1 MASSQGTSTFS
12 RLKIGINEFGN
23 LNYTI
28 TGKMTYMSSKCPKCG
43 ADITNNSVY
52 CPNCGHG
59 IKSSARTTQVS
70 AASTLILIAASASL
84 IFFLLSVR
92 ALWQIYSW
100 YPTTVAQSWIV
111 YDQMLTGFSLM
122 GFLSGLSAGAL
133 SLARRSYNLTMVCAI
148 LCTLSGAGAWTISM
162 IIPFSKLWYSFLYF
176 FLPAFATS
184 LIGTALI
191 YPRKAEFK
199 R

>member
-1 MASSQGTSTFS
+1 
-12 RLKIGINEFGN
+12 
-23 LNYTI
+23 
-28 TGKMTYMSSKCPKCG
+28 MTYMSSKCPKCG
-43 ADITNNSVY
+43 ADVTDDSVY
-52 CPNCGHG
+52 CARCGHG
-59 IKSSARTTQVS
+59 MKPTARTTQVS
-70 AASTLILIAASASL
+70 AAGTLIVIAAATSL
-84 IFFLLSVR
+84 IFFLLSIR
-92 ALWQIYSW
+92 ALGQIYSW

-111 YDQMLTGFSLM
+111 YDQMLTGLSFT
-122 GFLSGLSAGAL
+122 GFLFGFSAGVL
-133 SLARRSYNLTMVCAI
+133 SLARRRYSLTMVCAV

-184 LIGTALI
+184 LIGTVLI